1 MAMNNRVLSIE
12 IGNSFTKICEMDYK
26 VKKPKVYKVLTVETP
41 EGIVVDGMLQPTQ
54 EYADRMVNALGT
66 NGIRTKKVIFTISST
81 RVASREVQIPN
92 VKASKIEALVKTNAN
107 EYFPVDLTQYEIGH
121 YLAGGLTEN
130 GKLRVMALAVPKALL
145 DSYYQLAQMCSWEV
159 ECFDYSS
166 NSLYQILRDE
176 KSEKVTMV
184 IKIDENSTIVTVL
197 SAGKV
202 LLQRTVA
209 YGVQDAIDTMIA
221 SGAYAVND
229 PMSAVERFQKKTC
242 LNRVLHPG
250 DKVWEENAGRWE
262 DEDAGN
268 VEVTEAR
275 QKITASLEPLIVGVS
290 RVIDFYDSRNS
301 ENPIE
306 KSYVTGLGGSF
317 SGMSKLFTNCLER
330 KVHTLSEMDD
340 KIGMSKAIRSTR
352 PAAYISCLGAVLAP
366 VGLID
371 KSTQKSKGLTVVS
384 GTNYTFVSVAV
395 LVLGVI
401 LSIAM
406 AATSVTRYLGNVAQN
421 VYLQNRVQELQPAQ
435 AVYND
440 YLAAEAQY
448 DKYTYLYAYTQT
460 PNENLVE
467 FINELEQILPDSFYT
482 NSFSSDQTG
491 ISMSVTVEGKAAAA
505 RTILNIRNMQSIDDV
520 EISNITDSKDETG
533 TSIVTFSI
541 TGSYK
546 VLGVILSI
554 AMAATSVTRYL
565 GNVAQNVYLQNR
577 VQELQ
582 PAQAVYNDYLAAE
595 AQYDKYTYLYAY
607 TQTPNENL
615 VEFINELEQILPDS
629 FYTNSFS
636 SDQTGISMSVTVEG
650 KAAAART
657 ILNIRNMQSIDDVEI
672 SNITDS
678 KDETGTSIVTF
689 SITGSYKELTDETEE
704 SGEAQADTQTAQ

>member
-12 IGNSFTKICEMDYK
+12 ISNSFTKICEIDYK

-41 EGIVVDGMLQPTQ
+41 EGVVVDGMLQPTQ
-54 EYADRMVNALGT
+54 EYADHLVNALGT

-92 VKASKIEALVKTNAN
+92 VKANKIEALVKTNAN
-107 EYFPVDLTQYEIGH
+107 DYFPVDLTQYEIGH
-121 YLAGGLTEN
+121 YLAGGLTEE

-145 DSYYQLAQMCSWEV
+145 DSYYQLAQMCGWEV

-176 KSEKVTMV
+176 KSEKVTMM
-184 IKIDENSTIVTVL
+184 IKIDENNTIVTVL

-209 YGVQDAIDTMIA
+209 YGVQDAIETMIA

-242 LNRVLHPG
+242 LNRVLHQG
-250 DKVWEENAGRWE
+250 DKLWEENAGRWE

-268 VEVTEAR
+268 VEVTAAR
-275 QKITASLEPLIVGVS
+275 QKITATLEPLIVGVN
-290 RVIDFYDSRNS
+290 RVIDFYDSRNGDT
-301 ENPIE
+301 PIE
-306 KSYVTGLGGSF
+306 RTYVTGLGGSF

-330 KVHTLSEMDD
+330 KVHTLSDMED

-371 KSTQKSKGLTVVS
+371 KSQQKAKGMTVVS

-406 AATSVTRYLGNVAQN
+406 AVTSLTRYFGTVAENVA
-421 VYLQNRVQELQPAQ
+421 LQARVEELQPAQ

-440 YLAAEAQY
+440 YLATAAQY
-448 DKYTYLYAYTQT
+448 DKYQYLYEYTEN

-467 FINELEQILPDSFYT
+467 FINELEQILPSSFWT
-482 NSFSSDQTG
+482 NSFSSDMEG

-505 RTILNIRNMQSIDDV
+505 RTILNIRNMESIEDV
-520 EISNITDSKDETG
+520 QISNITDAQNELGESA
-533 TSIVTFSI
+533 VTFSI
-541 TGSYK
+541 TGTYADIHADSEEAENT
-546 VLGVILSI
+546 GD
-554 AMAATSVTRYL
+554 AA
-565 GNVAQNVYLQNR
+565 
-577 VQELQ
+577 
-582 PAQAVYNDYLAAE
+582 
-595 AQYDKYTYLYAY
+595 
-607 TQTPNENL
+607 
-615 VEFINELEQILPDS
+615 
-629 FYTNSFS
+629 
-636 SDQTGISMSVTVEG
+636 
-650 KAAAART
+650 
-657 ILNIRNMQSIDDVEI
+657 
-672 SNITDS
+672 
-678 KDETGTSIVTF
+678 GT
-689 SITGSYKELTDETEE
+689 
-704 SGEAQADTQTAQ
+704 TAQ

>member
-12 IGNSFTKICEMDYK
+12 IGNSFTKICEIDYK

-41 EGIVVDGMLQPTQ
+41 EGVVVDGMLQPTQ
-54 EYADRMVNALGT
+54 EYADHLVNALGT
-66 NGIRTKKVIFTISST
+66 NGIHTKRVIFTISST

-92 VKASKIEALVKTNAN
+92 VKANKIEALVKTNAN
-107 EYFPVDLTQYEIGH
+107 DYFPVDLTQYEIGH
-121 YLAGGLTEN
+121 YLAGGLTEE

-145 DSYYQLAQMCSWEV
+145 NSYYQLAQMCGWEV

-176 KSEKVTMV
+176 KTETVTMM

-209 YGVQDAIDTMIA
+209 YGVQDAIETMIA
-221 SGAYAVND
+221 SGVYAVND

-242 LNRVLHPG
+242 LNRVLHQG
-250 DKVWEENAGRWE
+250 DKLWEENAGRWE

-268 VEVTEAR
+268 VEVTAAR

-290 RVIDFYDSRNS
+290 RVIDFYDSRNGD
-301 ENPIE
+301 NPIQ
-306 KSYVTGLGGSF
+306 KTFVTGLGGSF

-330 KVHTLSEMDD
+330 KVHTLSDMED

-371 KSTQKSKGLTVVS
+371 KSQQKAKGMTVVS

-406 AATSVTRYLGNVAQN
+406 AVTSLTRYFGTVAENVA
-421 VYLQNRVQELQPAQ
+421 LQARVEELQPAQ

-440 YLAAEAQY
+440 YLATAAQY
-448 DKYTYLYAYTQT
+448 DKYQYLYEYTEN

-467 FINELEQILPDSFYT
+467 FINELEQILPSSFWT
-482 NSFSSDQTG
+482 NSFSSDMEG

-505 RTILNIRNMQSIDDV
+505 RTILNIRNMESIEDV
-520 EISNITDSKDETG
+520 QISNITDAQNELGESA
-533 TSIVTFSI
+533 VTFSI
-541 TGSYK
+541 TGTYADIHADSEEAENT
-546 VLGVILSI
+546 GD
-554 AMAATSVTRYL
+554 AA
-565 GNVAQNVYLQNR
+565 
-577 VQELQ
+577 
-582 PAQAVYNDYLAAE
+582 
-595 AQYDKYTYLYAY
+595 
-607 TQTPNENL
+607 
-615 VEFINELEQILPDS
+615 
-629 FYTNSFS
+629 
-636 SDQTGISMSVTVEG
+636 
-650 KAAAART
+650 
-657 ILNIRNMQSIDDVEI
+657 
-672 SNITDS
+672 
-678 KDETGTSIVTF
+678 GT
-689 SITGSYKELTDETEE
+689 
-704 SGEAQADTQTAQ
+704 TAQ

>member
-12 IGNSFTKICEMDYK
+12 IGNSFTKICEIDYK

-41 EGIVVDGMLQPTQ
+41 EGVVVDGMLQPTQ
-54 EYADRMVNALGT
+54 EYADHLMNALGT

-92 VKASKIEALVKTNAN
+92 VKANKIEALVKTNAN
-107 EYFPVDLTQYEIGH
+107 DYFPVDLTQYEIGH
-121 YLAGGLTEN
+121 YLAGGLTEE

-145 DSYYQLAQMCSWEV
+145 NSYYQLAQMCGWEV

-176 KSEKVTMV
+176 KSEKVTMM

-209 YGVQDAIDTMIA
+209 YGVQDAIETMIA

-242 LNRVLHPG
+242 LNRVLHQG
-250 DKVWEENAGRWE
+250 DKLWEENAGRWE

-268 VEVTEAR
+268 VEVTAAR

-290 RVIDFYDSRNS
+290 RVIDFYDSRNG
-301 ENPIE
+301 NTPIE
-306 KSYVTGLGGSF
+306 RTYVTGLGGSF

-371 KSTQKSKGLTVVS
+371 KSQQKAKGMTVVS

-406 AATSVTRYLGNVAQN
+406 AVTSLTRYFGTVAENVA
-421 VYLQNRVQELQPAQ
+421 LQARVEELQPAQ
-435 AVYND
+435 AVYNE
-440 YLAAEAQY
+440 YLSAAAQY
-448 DKYTYLYAYTQT
+448 DKYKYLYEYTEN

-482 NSFSSDQTG
+482 DSFSSDQTG
-491 ISMSVTVEGKAAAA
+491 ISMTVNVEGKAAAA
-505 RTILNIRNMQSIDDV
+505 RTILNIRNMESIEDV
-520 EISNITDSKDETG
+520 QISNITDNQDEMGGSWVMFSMTG
-533 TSIVTFSI
+533 T
-541 TGSYK
+541 YRE
-546 VLGVILSI
+546 LS
-554 AMAATSVTRYL
+554 
-565 GNVAQNVYLQNR
+565 
-577 VQELQ
+577 
-582 PAQAVYNDYLAAE
+582 
-595 AQYDKYTYLYAY
+595 
-607 TQTPNENL
+607 
-615 VEFINELEQILPDS
+615 
-629 FYTNSFS
+629 
-636 SDQTGISMSVTVEG
+636 
-650 KAAAART
+650 
-657 ILNIRNMQSIDDVEI
+657 
-672 SNITDS
+672 
-678 KDETGTSIVTF
+678 
-689 SITGSYKELTDETEE
+689 DETEE
-704 SGEAQADTQTAQ
+704 TGENVESTQSVQ

>member
-12 IGNSFTKICEMDYK
+12 ISNSFTKICEIDYK

-41 EGIVVDGMLQPTQ
+41 EGVVVDGMLQPTQ
-54 EYADRMVNALGT
+54 EYADHLVNALGT
-66 NGIRTKKVIFTISST
+66 NGIHTKRVIFTISST

-92 VKASKIEALVKTNAN
+92 VKANKIEALVKTNAN
-107 EYFPVDLTQYEIGH
+107 DYFPVDLTQYEIGH
-121 YLAGGLTEN
+121 YLAGGLTEE

-145 DSYYQLAQMCSWEV
+145 DSYYQLAQMCGWEV

-176 KSEKVTMV
+176 KTETVTMM

-209 YGVQDAIDTMIA
+209 YGVQDAIETMIA
-221 SGAYAVND
+221 SGVYAVND

-242 LNRVLHPG
+242 LNRVLHQG
-250 DKVWEENAGRWE
+250 DKLWEENAGRWE

-268 VEVTEAR
+268 VEVTAAR
-275 QKITASLEPLIVGVS
+275 QKITSSLEPLIVGVS

-301 ENPIE
+301 DTPIE
-306 KSYVTGLGGSF
+306 RTYVTGLGGSF

-330 KVHTLSEMDD
+330 KVHTLSDMED

-371 KSTQKSKGLTVVS
+371 KSQQKAKGMTVVS

-406 AATSVTRYLGNVAQN
+406 AVTSLTRYFGTVAENVA
-421 VYLQNRVQELQPAQ
+421 LQARVEELQPAQ
-435 AVYND
+435 TVYNE
-440 YLAAEAQY
+440 YLSTAAQY
-448 DKYTYLYAYTQT
+448 DKYKYLYEYTEN

-482 NSFSSDQTG
+482 DSFSSDQTG
-491 ISMSVTVEGKAAAA
+491 ISMTVNVEGKAAAA
-505 RTILNIRNMQSIDDV
+505 RTILNIRNMESIEDV
-520 EISNITDSKDETG
+520 QISNITDNQDEMGGSWVMFSMTG
-533 TSIVTFSI
+533 T
-541 TGSYK
+541 YRE
-546 VLGVILSI
+546 LS
-554 AMAATSVTRYL
+554 
-565 GNVAQNVYLQNR
+565 
-577 VQELQ
+577 
-582 PAQAVYNDYLAAE
+582 
-595 AQYDKYTYLYAY
+595 
-607 TQTPNENL
+607 
-615 VEFINELEQILPDS
+615 
-629 FYTNSFS
+629 
-636 SDQTGISMSVTVEG
+636 
-650 KAAAART
+650 
-657 ILNIRNMQSIDDVEI
+657 
-672 SNITDS
+672 
-678 KDETGTSIVTF
+678 
-689 SITGSYKELTDETEE
+689 DETEE
-704 SGEAQADTQTAQ
+704 TGETVESTQSVQ

>member
-1 MAMNNRVLSIE
+1 MNNRVLSIE
-12 IGNSFTKICEMDYK
+12 IGNSFTKICEIDYK

-41 EGIVVDGMLQPTQ
+41 EGVVVDGMLQPTQ
-54 EYADRMVNALGT
+54 EYADHLVNALGT

-92 VKASKIEALVKTNAN
+92 VKANKIEALVKTNAN
-107 EYFPVDLTQYEIGH
+107 DYFPVDLTQYEIGH
-121 YLAGGLTEN
+121 YLAGGLTEE

-145 DSYYQLAQMCSWEV
+145 DSYYQLAQMCGWEV

-176 KSEKVTMV
+176 KSEKVTMM

-209 YGVQDAIDTMIA
+209 YGVQDAIETMIA

-242 LNRVLHPG
+242 LNRVLHQG
-250 DKVWEENAGRWE
+250 DKLWEENAGRWE

-268 VEVTEAR
+268 VEVTAAR
-275 QKITASLEPLIVGVS
+275 QKITSSLEPLIVGVS

-301 ENPIE
+301 NTPIE
-306 KSYVTGLGGSF
+306 RTYVTGLGGSF

-330 KVHTLSEMDD
+330 KVHTLSDMDD

-371 KSTQKSKGLTVVS
+371 KSQQKAKGMTVVS

-406 AATSVTRYLGNVAQN
+406 AVTSMTRYFGTVAENVA
-421 VYLQNRVQELQPAQ
+421 LQARVEELQPAQ
-435 AVYND
+435 TVYNE
-440 YLAAEAQY
+440 YLSTAAQY
-448 DKYTYLYAYTQT
+448 DKYKYLYEYTEN

-467 FINELEQILPDSFYT
+467 FINELEQILPSSFWT
-482 NSFSSDQTG
+482 NSFSSDMEG

-505 RTILNIRNMQSIDDV
+505 RTILNIRNMESIEDV
-520 EISNITDSKDETG
+520 QISNITDTQNELGESA
-533 TSIVTFSI
+533 VTFSI
-541 TGSYK
+541 TG
-546 VLGVILSI
+546 
-554 AMAATSVTRYL
+554 
-565 GNVAQNVYLQNR
+565 
-577 VQELQ
+577 
-582 PAQAVYNDYLAAE
+582 
-595 AQYDKYTYLYAY
+595 TYADIHAD
-607 TQTPNENL
+607 TEETE
-615 VEFINELEQILPDS
+615 S
-629 FYTNSFS
+629 
-636 SDQTGISMSVTVEG
+636 TGDT
-650 KAAAART
+650 
-657 ILNIRNMQSIDDVEI
+657 
-672 SNITDS
+672 
-678 KDETGTSIVTF
+678 TGT
-689 SITGSYKELTDETEE
+689 
-704 SGEAQADTQTAQ
+704 TAQ

>member
-1 MAMNNRVLSIE
+1 MNNRVLSIE
-12 IGNSFTKICEMDYK
+12 IGNSFTKICEIDYK

-41 EGIVVDGMLQPTQ
+41 EGVVVDGMLQPTQ
-54 EYADRMVNALGT
+54 EYADHLVNALGT
-66 NGIRTKKVIFTISST
+66 NGIRTKRVIFTISST

-92 VKASKIEALVKTNAN
+92 VKANKIEALVKTNAN
-107 EYFPVDLTQYEIGH
+107 DYFPVDLTQYEIGH
-121 YLAGGLTEN
+121 YLAGGLTEE

-145 DSYYQLAQMCSWEV
+145 DSYYQLAQMCGWEV

-176 KSEKVTMV
+176 KSEKVTMM

-209 YGVQDAIDTMIA
+209 YGVQDAIETMIA

-242 LNRVLHPG
+242 LNRVLHQG
-250 DKVWEENAGRWE
+250 DKLWEENAGRWE

-268 VEVTEAR
+268 VEVTAAR
-275 QKITASLEPLIVGVS
+275 QKITSSLEPLIVGVS

-301 ENPIE
+301 DTPIE
-306 KSYVTGLGGSF
+306 RTYVTGLGGSF

-330 KVHTLSEMDD
+330 KVHTLSDMDD

-371 KSTQKSKGLTVVS
+371 KSTQKAKGLTVVS

-406 AATSVTRYLGNVAQN
+406 AVTSLTRYFGTVAENVA
-421 VYLQNRVQELQPAQ
+421 LQARVEELQPAQ
-435 AVYND
+435 TVYNE
-440 YLAAEAQY
+440 YLSTAAQY
-448 DKYTYLYAYTQT
+448 DKYKYLYEYTEN

-467 FINELEQILPDSFYT
+467 FINELEQILPSSFWT
-482 NSFSSDQTG
+482 NSFSSDMEG

-505 RTILNIRNMQSIDDV
+505 RTILNIRNMESIEDV
-520 EISNITDSKDETG
+520 QISNITDTQNELGESA
-533 TSIVTFSI
+533 VTFSI
-541 TGSYK
+541 TG
-546 VLGVILSI
+546 
-554 AMAATSVTRYL
+554 
-565 GNVAQNVYLQNR
+565 
-577 VQELQ
+577 
-582 PAQAVYNDYLAAE
+582 
-595 AQYDKYTYLYAY
+595 TYADIHAD
-607 TQTPNENL
+607 TEETE
-615 VEFINELEQILPDS
+615 S
-629 FYTNSFS
+629 
-636 SDQTGISMSVTVEG
+636 TGDT
-650 KAAAART
+650 
-657 ILNIRNMQSIDDVEI
+657 
-672 SNITDS
+672 
-678 KDETGTSIVTF
+678 TGT
-689 SITGSYKELTDETEE
+689 
-704 SGEAQADTQTAQ
+704 TAQ

>member
-1 MAMNNRVLSIE
+1 MNNRVLSIE
-12 IGNSFTKICEMDYK
+12 IGNSFTKICEIDYK

-41 EGIVVDGMLQPTQ
+41 EDVVVDGMLQPTQ
-54 EYADRMVNALGT
+54 EYADHLVSALGT
-66 NGIRTKKVIFTISST
+66 NGIRTKRVIFTISST

-92 VKASKIEALVKTNAN
+92 VKANKIEALVKTNAN
-107 EYFPVDLTQYEIGH
+107 DYFPVDLTQYEIGH
-121 YLAGGLTEN
+121 YLAGGLTEE

-145 DSYYQLAQMCSWEV
+145 NSYYQLAQMCGWEV

-176 KSEKVTMV
+176 KSEKVTMM

-209 YGVQDAIDTMIA
+209 YGVQDAIETMIA

-242 LNRVLHPG
+242 LNRVLHQG
-250 DKVWEENAGRWE
+250 DKLWEENAGRWE

-268 VEVTEAR
+268 VEVTAAR
-275 QKITASLEPLIVGVS
+275 QKITSSLEPLIVGVS

-301 ENPIE
+301 DTPIE
-306 KSYVTGLGGSF
+306 RTYVTGLGGSF

-330 KVHTLSEMDD
+330 KVHTLSDMED

-371 KSTQKSKGLTVVS
+371 KSQQKAKGMTVVS

-406 AATSVTRYLGNVAQN
+406 AVTSLTRYFGTVAENVA
-421 VYLQNRVQELQPAQ
+421 LQARVEELQPAQ
-435 AVYND
+435 TVYNE
-440 YLAAEAQY
+440 YLSAAAQY
-448 DKYTYLYAYTQT
+448 DKYKYLYEYTEN

-482 NSFSSDQTG
+482 DSFSSDQTG
-491 ISMSVTVEGKAAAA
+491 ISMTVNVEGKAAAA
-505 RTILNIRNMQSIDDV
+505 RTILNVRNMESIEDV
-520 EISNITDSKDETG
+520 QISNITDNQDEMGGSWVMFSMTG
-533 TSIVTFSI
+533 T
-541 TGSYK
+541 YRE
-546 VLGVILSI
+546 LS
-554 AMAATSVTRYL
+554 
-565 GNVAQNVYLQNR
+565 
-577 VQELQ
+577 
-582 PAQAVYNDYLAAE
+582 
-595 AQYDKYTYLYAY
+595 
-607 TQTPNENL
+607 
-615 VEFINELEQILPDS
+615 
-629 FYTNSFS
+629 
-636 SDQTGISMSVTVEG
+636 
-650 KAAAART
+650 
-657 ILNIRNMQSIDDVEI
+657 
-672 SNITDS
+672 
-678 KDETGTSIVTF
+678 
-689 SITGSYKELTDETEE
+689 DETEE
-704 SGEAQADTQTAQ
+704 TGETVESTQSVQ

>member
-1 MAMNNRVLSIE
+1 MNNRVLSIE
-12 IGNSFTKICEMDYK
+12 IGNSFTKICEIDYK

-41 EGIVVDGMLQPTQ
+41 EGVVVDGMLQPTQ
-54 EYADRMVNALGT
+54 EYADHLVNALGT
-66 NGIRTKKVIFTISST
+66 NGIHTRRVIFTISST

-92 VKASKIEALVKTNAN
+92 VKANKIEALVKTNAN
-107 EYFPVDLTQYEIGH
+107 DYFPVDLTQYEIGH
-121 YLAGGLTEN
+121 YLAGGLTEE

-145 DSYYQLAQMCSWEV
+145 DSYYQLAQMCGWEV

-176 KSEKVTMV
+176 KSEKVTMM

-209 YGVQDAIDTMIA
+209 YGVQDAIETMIA

-242 LNRVLHPG
+242 LNRVLHQG
-250 DKVWEENAGRWE
+250 DKLWEENAGRWE

-268 VEVTEAR
+268 VEVTAAR
-275 QKITASLEPLIVGVS
+275 QKITSSLEPLIVGVS

-301 ENPIE
+301 NTPIE
-306 KSYVTGLGGSF
+306 RTYVTGLGGSF

-330 KVHTLSEMDD
+330 KVHTLSDMDD

-371 KSTQKSKGLTVVS
+371 KSQQKGKGMTVVS

-406 AATSVTRYLGNVAQN
+406 AVTSLTRYFGTVAENVA
-421 VYLQNRVQELQPAQ
+421 LQARVEELQPAQ
-435 AVYND
+435 TVYNE
-440 YLAAEAQY
+440 YLSAAAQY
-448 DKYTYLYAYTQT
+448 DKYKYLYEYTEN

-467 FINELEQILPDSFYT
+467 FINELEQILPSSFWT
-482 NSFSSDQTG
+482 NSFSSDLEG

-505 RTILNIRNMQSIDDV
+505 RTILNIRNMESIEDV
-520 EISNITDSKDETG
+520 QISNITDTQNELGESA
-533 TSIVTFSI
+533 VTFSI
-541 TGSYK
+541 TG
-546 VLGVILSI
+546 
-554 AMAATSVTRYL
+554 
-565 GNVAQNVYLQNR
+565 
-577 VQELQ
+577 
-582 PAQAVYNDYLAAE
+582 
-595 AQYDKYTYLYAY
+595 TYADIHAD
-607 TQTPNENL
+607 TEETE
-615 VEFINELEQILPDS
+615 S
-629 FYTNSFS
+629 
-636 SDQTGISMSVTVEG
+636 TGDT
-650 KAAAART
+650 
-657 ILNIRNMQSIDDVEI
+657 
-672 SNITDS
+672 
-678 KDETGTSIVTF
+678 TGT
-689 SITGSYKELTDETEE
+689 
-704 SGEAQADTQTAQ
+704 TAQ

>member
-12 IGNSFTKICEMDYK
+12 IGNSFTKICEIDYK

-41 EGIVVDGMLQPTQ
+41 EGVVVDGMLQPTQ
-54 EYADRMVNALGT
+54 EYADHLVNALGT
-66 NGIRTKKVIFTISST
+66 NGIRTKRVIFTISST

-92 VKASKIEALVKTNAN
+92 VKANKIEALVKTNAN
-107 EYFPVDLTQYEIGH
+107 DYFPVDLTQYEIGH
-121 YLAGGLTEN
+121 YLAGGLTEE

-145 DSYYQLAQMCSWEV
+145 NSYYQLAQMCGWEV

-176 KSEKVTMV
+176 KSEKVTMM
-184 IKIDENSTIVTVL
+184 IKIDENNTIVTVL

-209 YGVQDAIDTMIA
+209 YGVQDAIETMIA
-221 SGAYAVND
+221 SGVYAVND

-242 LNRVLHPG
+242 LNRVLHQG
-250 DKVWEENAGRWE
+250 DKLWEENAGRWE

-268 VEVTEAR
+268 VEVTAAR

-301 ENPIE
+301 DTPIE
-306 KSYVTGLGGSF
+306 RTYVTGLGGSF

-371 KSTQKSKGLTVVS
+371 KSTQKAKGLTVVS
-384 GTNYTFVSVAV
+384 GTNYTFVSVAI

-406 AATSVTRYLGNVAQN
+406 AVTSLTRYFGTVAENVA
-421 VYLQNRVQELQPAQ
+421 LQARVEELQPAQ
-435 AVYND
+435 TVYNE
-440 YLAAEAQY
+440 YLSAAAQY
-448 DKYTYLYAYTQT
+448 DKYKYLYEYTEN

-482 NSFSSDQTG
+482 DSFSSDQTG
-491 ISMSVTVEGKAAAA
+491 ISMTVNVEGKAAAA
-505 RTILNIRNMQSIDDV
+505 RTILNIRNMESIEDV
-520 EISNITDSKDETG
+520 QISNITDNQDEMGGSWVMFSMTG
-533 TSIVTFSI
+533 T
-541 TGSYK
+541 YRE
-546 VLGVILSI
+546 LS
-554 AMAATSVTRYL
+554 
-565 GNVAQNVYLQNR
+565 
-577 VQELQ
+577 
-582 PAQAVYNDYLAAE
+582 
-595 AQYDKYTYLYAY
+595 
-607 TQTPNENL
+607 
-615 VEFINELEQILPDS
+615 
-629 FYTNSFS
+629 
-636 SDQTGISMSVTVEG
+636 
-650 KAAAART
+650 
-657 ILNIRNMQSIDDVEI
+657 
-672 SNITDS
+672 
-678 KDETGTSIVTF
+678 
-689 SITGSYKELTDETEE
+689 DETEE
-704 SGEAQADTQTAQ
+704 TGETVESTQSVQ

>member
-12 IGNSFTKICEMDYK
+12 IGNSFTKICEIDYK

-41 EGIVVDGMLQPTQ
+41 EGVVVDGMLQPTQ
-54 EYADRMVNALGT
+54 EYADHLVNALGT
-66 NGIRTKKVIFTISST
+66 NGIRTKRVIFTISST

-92 VKASKIEALVKTNAN
+92 VKANKIEALVKTNAN
-107 EYFPVDLTQYEIGH
+107 DYFPVDLTQYEIGH
-121 YLAGGLTEN
+121 YLAGGLTEE

-145 DSYYQLAQMCSWEV
+145 NSYYQLAQMCGWEV

-176 KSEKVTMV
+176 KSEKVTMM

-209 YGVQDAIDTMIA
+209 YGVQDAIETMIA

-242 LNRVLHPG
+242 LNRVLHQG
-250 DKVWEENAGRWE
+250 DKLWEENAGRWE

-268 VEVTEAR
+268 VEVTAAR

-290 RVIDFYDSRNS
+290 RVIDFYDSRNGDT
-301 ENPIE
+301 PIE
-306 KSYVTGLGGSF
+306 RTYVTGLGGSF

-330 KVHTLSEMDD
+330 KVHTLSDMED

-371 KSTQKSKGLTVVS
+371 KSQQKTKGMTVVS

-406 AATSVTRYLGNVAQN
+406 AVTSLTRYFGTVAENVA
-421 VYLQNRVQELQPAQ
+421 LQARVEELQPAQ
-435 AVYND
+435 TVYNE
-440 YLAAEAQY
+440 YLSTAAQY
-448 DKYTYLYAYTQT
+448 DKYKYLYEYTEN

-467 FINELEQILPDSFYT
+467 FINELEQILPSSFWT
-482 NSFSSDQTG
+482 NSFSSDLEG
-491 ISMSVTVEGKAAAA
+491 ISMSVSVVGKEAAA
-505 RTILNIRNMQSIDDV
+505 RTILNIRNMESIEDV
-520 EISNITDSKDETG
+520 QISNITDTQNELGESA
-533 TSIVTFSI
+533 VTFSI
-541 TGSYK
+541 TG
-546 VLGVILSI
+546 
-554 AMAATSVTRYL
+554 
-565 GNVAQNVYLQNR
+565 
-577 VQELQ
+577 
-582 PAQAVYNDYLAAE
+582 
-595 AQYDKYTYLYAY
+595 TYADIHAD
-607 TQTPNENL
+607 TEETE
-615 VEFINELEQILPDS
+615 S
-629 FYTNSFS
+629 
-636 SDQTGISMSVTVEG
+636 TGDT
-650 KAAAART
+650 
-657 ILNIRNMQSIDDVEI
+657 
-672 SNITDS
+672 
-678 KDETGTSIVTF
+678 TGT
-689 SITGSYKELTDETEE
+689 
-704 SGEAQADTQTAQ
+704 TAQ

>member
-12 IGNSFTKICEMDYK
+12 IGNSFTKICEIDYK

-41 EGIVVDGMLQPTQ
+41 EGVVVDGMLQPTQ
-54 EYADRMVNALGT
+54 EYADHLVNALGT

-92 VKASKIEALVKTNAN
+92 VKANKIEALVKTNAN
-107 EYFPVDLTQYEIGH
+107 DYFPVDLTQYEIGH
-121 YLAGGLTEN
+121 YLAGGLTEE

-145 DSYYQLAQMCSWEV
+145 NSYYQLAQMCGWEV

-176 KSEKVTMV
+176 KSETVTMM

-209 YGVQDAIDTMIA
+209 YGVQDAIETMIA

-242 LNRVLHPG
+242 LNRVLHQG
-250 DKVWEENAGRWE
+250 DKLWEENAGRWE

-275 QKITASLEPLIVGVS
+275 QKITSTLEPLIVGVN
-290 RVIDFYDSRNS
+290 RVIDFYDSRNGDT
-301 ENPIE
+301 PIE
-306 KSYVTGLGGSF
+306 RTYVTGLGGSF

-330 KVHTLSEMDD
+330 KVHTLSDMED

-371 KSTQKSKGLTVVS
+371 KSQQKGKGMTVVS

-406 AATSVTRYLGNVAQN
+406 AVTSLTRYFGTVAENVA
-421 VYLQNRVQELQPAQ
+421 LQARVEELQPAQ
-435 AVYND
+435 TVYNE
-440 YLAAEAQY
+440 YLSAAAQY
-448 DKYTYLYAYTQT
+448 DKYKYLYEYTEN

-467 FINELEQILPDSFYT
+467 FINELEQILPSSFWT
-482 NSFSSDQTG
+482 NSFSSDLEG

-505 RTILNIRNMQSIDDV
+505 RTILNIRNMQSIEDV
-520 EISNITDSKDETG
+520 QISGITDTKDEAGNST
-533 TSIVTFSI
+533 VTFSI
-541 TGSYK
+541 TGTYK
-546 VLGVILSI
+546 
-554 AMAATSVTRYL
+554 A
-565 GNVAQNVYLQNR
+565 
-577 VQELQ
+577 
-582 PAQAVYNDYLAAE
+582 
-595 AQYDKYTYLYAY
+595 
-607 TQTPNENL
+607 
-615 VEFINELEQILPDS
+615 
-629 FYTNSFS
+629 
-636 SDQTGISMSVTVEG
+636 
-650 KAAAART
+650 
-657 ILNIRNMQSIDDVEI
+657 
-672 SNITDS
+672 
-678 KDETGTSIVTF
+678 
-689 SITGSYKELTDETEE
+689 LTDESAEQT
-704 SGEAQADTQTAQ
+704 DTLTVQ

>member
-12 IGNSFTKICEMDYK
+12 ISNSFTKICEIDYK

-41 EGIVVDGMLQPTQ
+41 EGVVVDGMLQPTQ
-54 EYADRMVNALGT
+54 EYADHLVNALGT
-66 NGIRTKKVIFTISST
+66 NGIHTKRVIFTISST

-92 VKASKIEALVKTNAN
+92 VKANKIEALVKTNAN
-107 EYFPVDLTQYEIGH
+107 DYFPVDLTQYEIGH
-121 YLAGGLTEN
+121 YLAGGLTEE

-145 DSYYQLAQMCSWEV
+145 NSYYQLAQMCGWEV

-176 KSEKVTMV
+176 KSEKVTMM

-209 YGVQDAIDTMIA
+209 YGVQDAIETMIA
-221 SGAYAVND
+221 SGVYAVND

-242 LNRVLHPG
+242 LNRVLHQG
-250 DKVWEENAGRWE
+250 DKLWEENAGRWE

-268 VEVTEAR
+268 VEVTAAR
-275 QKITASLEPLIVGVS
+275 QKITSTLEPLIVGVN

-301 ENPIE
+301 DTPIE
-306 KSYVTGLGGSF
+306 RTYVTGLGGSF

-330 KVHTLSEMDD
+330 KVHTLSDMED

-371 KSTQKSKGLTVVS
+371 KSQQKTKGMTVVS

-406 AATSVTRYLGNVAQN
+406 AVTSLTRYFGTVAENVA
-421 VYLQNRVQELQPAQ
+421 LQARVEELQPAQ
-435 AVYND
+435 TVYNE
-440 YLAAEAQY
+440 YLSAAAQY
-448 DKYTYLYAYTQT
+448 DKYKYLYEYTEN

-467 FINELEQILPDSFYT
+467 FINELEQILPSSFWT
-482 NSFSSDQTG
+482 NSFSSDMEG

-505 RTILNIRNMQSIDDV
+505 RTILNIRNMESIEDV
-520 EISNITDSKDETG
+520 QISNITDTQNELGESA
-533 TSIVTFSI
+533 VTFSI
-541 TGSYK
+541 TG
-546 VLGVILSI
+546 
-554 AMAATSVTRYL
+554 
-565 GNVAQNVYLQNR
+565 
-577 VQELQ
+577 
-582 PAQAVYNDYLAAE
+582 
-595 AQYDKYTYLYAY
+595 TYADIHAD
-607 TQTPNENL
+607 TEETE
-615 VEFINELEQILPDS
+615 S
-629 FYTNSFS
+629 
-636 SDQTGISMSVTVEG
+636 TGDT
-650 KAAAART
+650 
-657 ILNIRNMQSIDDVEI
+657 
-672 SNITDS
+672 
-678 KDETGTSIVTF
+678 TGT
-689 SITGSYKELTDETEE
+689 
-704 SGEAQADTQTAQ
+704 TAQ

>member
-12 IGNSFTKICEMDYK
+12 IGNSFTKICEIDYK

-41 EGIVVDGMLQPTQ
+41 EGVVVDGMLQPTQ
-54 EYADRMVNALGT
+54 EYADHLVNALGT
-66 NGIRTKKVIFTISST
+66 NGIRTKRVLFTISST

-92 VKASKIEALVKTNAN
+92 VKANKIEALVKTNAN
-107 EYFPVDLTQYEIGH
+107 DYFPVDLTQYEIGH
-121 YLAGGLTEN
+121 YLAGGLTEE

-145 DSYYQLAQMCSWEV
+145 NSYYQLAQMCGWEV

-176 KSEKVTMV
+176 KSEKVTMM

-209 YGVQDAIDTMIA
+209 YGVQDAIETMIA
-221 SGAYAVND
+221 SGAYAVSD

-242 LNRVLHPG
+242 LNRVLHQG
-250 DKVWEENAGRWE
+250 DKLWEENAGRWE

-268 VEVTEAR
+268 VEVTAAR

-301 ENPIE
+301 DTPIE
-306 KSYVTGLGGSF
+306 RTYVTGLGGSF

-371 KSTQKSKGLTVVS
+371 KSTQKAKGLTVVS
-384 GTNYTFVSVAV
+384 GTNYTFVSVAI

-406 AATSVTRYLGNVAQN
+406 AVTSLTRYFGTVAENVA
-421 VYLQNRVQELQPAQ
+421 LQARVEELQPAQ
-435 AVYND
+435 TVYNE
-440 YLAAEAQY
+440 YLSTAAQY
-448 DKYTYLYAYTQT
+448 DKYKYLYEYTEN

-467 FINELEQILPDSFYT
+467 FINELEQILPSSFWT
-482 NSFSSDQTG
+482 NSFSSDMEG

-505 RTILNIRNMQSIDDV
+505 RTILNIRNMESIEDV
-520 EISNITDSKDETG
+520 QISNITDTQNELGESA
-533 TSIVTFSI
+533 VTFSI
-541 TGSYK
+541 TG
-546 VLGVILSI
+546 
-554 AMAATSVTRYL
+554 
-565 GNVAQNVYLQNR
+565 
-577 VQELQ
+577 
-582 PAQAVYNDYLAAE
+582 
-595 AQYDKYTYLYAY
+595 TYADIHAD
-607 TQTPNENL
+607 TEETE
-615 VEFINELEQILPDS
+615 S
-629 FYTNSFS
+629 
-636 SDQTGISMSVTVEG
+636 TGDT
-650 KAAAART
+650 
-657 ILNIRNMQSIDDVEI
+657 
-672 SNITDS
+672 
-678 KDETGTSIVTF
+678 TGT
-689 SITGSYKELTDETEE
+689 
-704 SGEAQADTQTAQ
+704 TAQ

>member
-12 IGNSFTKICEMDYK
+12 IGNSFTKICEIDYK

-41 EGIVVDGMLQPTQ
+41 EGVVVDGMLQPTQ
-54 EYADRMVNALGT
+54 EYADHLVNALGT
-66 NGIRTKKVIFTISST
+66 NGIRTRKVIFTISST

-92 VKASKIEALVKTNAN
+92 VKANKIEALVKTNAN
-107 EYFPVDLTQYEIGH
+107 DYFPVDLTQYEIGH
-121 YLAGGLTEN
+121 YLAGGLTEE

-145 DSYYQLAQMCSWEV
+145 DSYYQLAQMCGWEV

-176 KSEKVTMV
+176 KSEKVTMM

-209 YGVQDAIDTMIA
+209 YGVQDAIETMIA

-242 LNRVLHPG
+242 LNRVLHQG
-250 DKVWEENAGRWE
+250 DKLWEENAGRWE

-268 VEVTEAR
+268 VEVTAAR

-301 ENPIE
+301 DTPIE
-306 KSYVTGLGGSF
+306 RTYVTGLGGSF

-371 KSTQKSKGLTVVS
+371 KSTQKAKGLTVVS
-384 GTNYTFVSVAV
+384 GTNYTFVSVAI

-406 AATSVTRYLGNVAQN
+406 AVTSLTRYFGTVAENVA
-421 VYLQNRVQELQPAQ
+421 LQARVEELQPAQ
-435 AVYND
+435 TVYNE
-440 YLAAEAQY
+440 YLSTAAQY
-448 DKYTYLYAYTQT
+448 DKYKYLYEYTEN

-467 FINELEQILPDSFYT
+467 FINELEQILPSSFWT
-482 NSFSSDQTG
+482 NSFSSDMEG

-505 RTILNIRNMQSIDDV
+505 RTILNIRNMESIEDV
-520 EISNITDSKDETG
+520 QISNITDTQNELGESA
-533 TSIVTFSI
+533 VTFSI
-541 TGSYK
+541 TG
-546 VLGVILSI
+546 
-554 AMAATSVTRYL
+554 
-565 GNVAQNVYLQNR
+565 
-577 VQELQ
+577 
-582 PAQAVYNDYLAAE
+582 
-595 AQYDKYTYLYAY
+595 TYADIHAD
-607 TQTPNENL
+607 TEETE
-615 VEFINELEQILPDS
+615 S
-629 FYTNSFS
+629 
-636 SDQTGISMSVTVEG
+636 TGDT
-650 KAAAART
+650 
-657 ILNIRNMQSIDDVEI
+657 
-672 SNITDS
+672 
-678 KDETGTSIVTF
+678 TGT
-689 SITGSYKELTDETEE
+689 
-704 SGEAQADTQTAQ
+704 TAQ

>member
-1 MAMNNRVLSIE
+1 MNNRVLSIE

-54 EYADRMVNALGT
+54 EYADHLVNALGT
-66 NGIRTKKVIFTISST
+66 NGIRTKKVLFTISST

-92 VKASKIEALVKTNAN
+92 VKANKIEALVKTNASD
-107 EYFPVDLTQYEIGH
+107 YFPVDLTQYEIGH
-121 YLAGGLTEN
+121 YLAGGLAEN

-145 DSYYQLAQMCSWEV
+145 NSYYQLAQMCGWEV

-221 SGAYAVND
+221 SGAYAVNN

-268 VEVTEAR
+268 VEVTAAR

-421 VYLQNRVQELQPAQ
+421 AVLQARVEELQPAR
-435 AVYND
+435 AVYNE
-440 YLAAEAQY
+440 YLTAAAQY
-448 DKYTYLYAYTQT
+448 DKYKYLYEYTEN
-460 PNENLVE
+460 PNENLVD
-467 FINELEQILPDSFYT
+467 FINELEQILPSSFYT
-482 NSFSSDQTG
+482 NSFSSDLDG
-491 ISMSVTVEGKAAAA
+491 ISMSVTVEGKEAAA
-505 RTILNIRNMQSIDDV
+505 RTILNIRNMKSISDV
-520 EISNITDSKDETG
+520 QISNITDSKNELG
-533 TSIVTFSI
+533 ESAVTFSI
-541 TGSYK
+541 TG
-546 VLGVILSI
+546 
-554 AMAATSVTRYL
+554 
-565 GNVAQNVYLQNR
+565 
-577 VQELQ
+577 
-582 PAQAVYNDYLAAE
+582 
-595 AQYDKYTYLYAY
+595 TYAD
-607 TQTPNENL
+607 
-615 VEFINELEQILPDS
+615 IH
-629 FYTNSFS
+629 
-636 SDQTGISMSVTVEG
+636 
-650 KAAAART
+650 A
-657 ILNIRNMQSIDDVEI
+657 
-672 SNITDS
+672 
-678 KDETGTSIVTF
+678 
-689 SITGSYKELTDETEE
+689 ETEE
-704 SGEAQADTQTAQ
+704 TEAAGDTAGTTAQ

>member
-12 IGNSFTKICEMDYK
+12 IGNSFTKICEIDYK

-41 EGIVVDGMLQPTQ
+41 EGVVVDGMLQPTQ
-54 EYADRMVNALGT
+54 EYADHLVNALGT

-92 VKASKIEALVKTNAN
+92 VKANKIEALVKTNAN
-107 EYFPVDLTQYEIGH
+107 DYFPVDLTQYEIGH
-121 YLAGGLTEN
+121 YLAGGLTED

-145 DSYYQLAQMCSWEV
+145 NSYYQLAQMCGWEV

-176 KSEKVTMV
+176 KSEKVTMM

-209 YGVQDAIDTMIA
+209 YGVQDAIETMIA

-242 LNRVLHPG
+242 LNRVLHQG
-250 DKVWEENAGRWE
+250 DKLWEENAGRWE

-268 VEVTEAR
+268 VEVTAAR
-275 QKITASLEPLIVGVS
+275 QKITSSLEPLIVGVS
-290 RVIDFYDSRNS
+290 RVIDFYDSRNGDT
-301 ENPIE
+301 PIE
-306 KSYVTGLGGSF
+306 RTYVTGLGGSF

-330 KVHTLSEMDD
+330 KVHTLSDMDD

-371 KSTQKSKGLTVVS
+371 KSQQKAKGMTVVS

-406 AATSVTRYLGNVAQN
+406 AVTSLTRYFGTVAENVA
-421 VYLQNRVQELQPAQ
+421 LQARVEELQPAQ
-435 AVYND
+435 AVYNE
-440 YLAAEAQY
+440 YLSAAAQY
-448 DKYTYLYAYTQT
+448 DKYKYLYEYTEN

-482 NSFSSDQTG
+482 DSFSSDQTG
-491 ISMSVTVEGKAAAA
+491 ISMTVNVEGKAAAA
-505 RTILNIRNMQSIDDV
+505 RTILNVRNMESIEDV
-520 EISNITDSKDETG
+520 QISNITDNQDEMGGSWVMFSMTG
-533 TSIVTFSI
+533 T
-541 TGSYK
+541 YRE
-546 VLGVILSI
+546 LS
-554 AMAATSVTRYL
+554 
-565 GNVAQNVYLQNR
+565 
-577 VQELQ
+577 
-582 PAQAVYNDYLAAE
+582 
-595 AQYDKYTYLYAY
+595 
-607 TQTPNENL
+607 
-615 VEFINELEQILPDS
+615 
-629 FYTNSFS
+629 
-636 SDQTGISMSVTVEG
+636 
-650 KAAAART
+650 
-657 ILNIRNMQSIDDVEI
+657 
-672 SNITDS
+672 
-678 KDETGTSIVTF
+678 
-689 SITGSYKELTDETEE
+689 DETEE
-704 SGEAQADTQTAQ
+704 TGETVESTQSVQ

>member
-1 MAMNNRVLSIE
+1 MAMNNRALSIE

-54 EYADRMVNALGT
+54 EYADHLVNALGT
-66 NGIRTKKVIFTISST
+66 NGIRTKKVLFTISST

-92 VKASKIEALVKTNAN
+92 VKASKIEALVKTNASD
-107 EYFPVDLTQYEIGH
+107 YFPVDLTQYEIGH
-121 YLAGGLTEN
+121 YLAGGLAEN

-145 DSYYQLAQMCSWEV
+145 DSYYQLAQMCGWEV

-209 YGVQDAIDTMIA
+209 YGVQDAIETMIA

-268 VEVTEAR
+268 VEVTAAR

-435 AVYND
+435 AVYNE
-440 YLAAEAQY
+440 YLTAAAQY
-448 DKYTYLYAYTQT
+448 DKYKYLYEYTEN
-460 PNENLVE
+460 PNENLVD
-467 FINELEQILPDSFYT
+467 FINELEQILPSSFYT
-482 NSFSSDQTG
+482 NSFSSDLDG
-491 ISMSVTVEGKAAAA
+491 ISMSVTVEGKEAAA
-505 RTILNIRNMQSIDDV
+505 RTILNIRNMKSISDV
-520 EISNITDSKDETG
+520 QISNITDSKNELG
-533 TSIVTFSI
+533 ESAVTFSI
-541 TGSYK
+541 TG
-546 VLGVILSI
+546 
-554 AMAATSVTRYL
+554 
-565 GNVAQNVYLQNR
+565 
-577 VQELQ
+577 
-582 PAQAVYNDYLAAE
+582 
-595 AQYDKYTYLYAY
+595 TYAD
-607 TQTPNENL
+607 
-615 VEFINELEQILPDS
+615 IH
-629 FYTNSFS
+629 
-636 SDQTGISMSVTVEG
+636 
-650 KAAAART
+650 A
-657 ILNIRNMQSIDDVEI
+657 
-672 SNITDS
+672 
-678 KDETGTSIVTF
+678 
-689 SITGSYKELTDETEE
+689 ETEE
-704 SGEAQADTQTAQ
+704 TEAAGDTAGTTAQ

>member
-1 MAMNNRVLSIE
+1 MNNRVLSIE
-12 IGNSFTKICEMDYK
+12 IGNSFTKICEIDYK

-41 EGIVVDGMLQPTQ
+41 EGVVVDGMLQPTQ
-54 EYADRMVNALGT
+54 EYADHLVNALGT
-66 NGIRTKKVIFTISST
+66 NSIRTKKVIFTISST

-107 EYFPVDLTQYEIGH
+107 DYFPVDLTQYEIGH
-121 YLAGGLTEN
+121 YLAGGLTED

-145 DSYYQLAQMCSWEV
+145 NSYYQLAQMCGWEV

-176 KSEKVTMV
+176 KSEKVTMM

-209 YGVQDAIDTMIA
+209 YGVQDAIETMIA

-242 LNRVLHPG
+242 LNRVLHKG
-250 DKVWEENAGRWE
+250 DKLWEENAGRWE

-275 QKITASLEPLIVGVS
+275 QKITSSLEPLIVGVS
-290 RVIDFYDSRNS
+290 RVIDFYDSRNGDT
-301 ENPIE
+301 PIE
-306 KSYVTGLGGSF
+306 RTYVTGLGGSF

-371 KSTQKSKGLTVVS
+371 KSQQKAKGMTVVS

-406 AATSVTRYLGNVAQN
+406 AVTSLTRYFGTVAENVA
-421 VYLQNRVQELQPAQ
+421 LQARVEELQPAQ
-435 AVYND
+435 AVYNE
-440 YLAAEAQY
+440 YLSTAAQY
-448 DKYTYLYAYTQT
+448 DKYKYLYEYTEN

-467 FINELEQILPDSFYT
+467 FINELEQILPSSFWT
-482 NSFSSDQTG
+482 NSFSSDLEG
-491 ISMSVTVEGKAAAA
+491 ISMSVSVVGKEAAA
-505 RTILNIRNMQSIDDV
+505 RTILNIRNMKSISDV
-520 EISNITDSKDETG
+520 QISNITDTQNELGESA
-533 TSIVTFSI
+533 VTFSI
-541 TGSYK
+541 TG
-546 VLGVILSI
+546 
-554 AMAATSVTRYL
+554 
-565 GNVAQNVYLQNR
+565 
-577 VQELQ
+577 
-582 PAQAVYNDYLAAE
+582 
-595 AQYDKYTYLYAY
+595 TYADL
-607 TQTPNENL
+607 NE
-615 VEFINELEQILPDS
+615 
-629 FYTNSFS
+629 
-636 SDQTGISMSVTVEG
+636 
-650 KAAAART
+650 
-657 ILNIRNMQSIDDVEI
+657 
-672 SNITDS
+672 
-678 KDETGTSIVTF
+678 
-689 SITGSYKELTDETEE
+689 ETEE
-704 SGEAQADTQTAQ
+704 TEETGEISGTTAQ

>member
-1 MAMNNRVLSIE
+1 MNNRVLSIE

-54 EYADRMVNALGT
+54 DYADHLANALGT

-92 VKASKIEALVKTNAN
+92 VKASKIEALVKTNASD
-107 EYFPVDLTQYEIGH
+107 YFPVDLTQYEIGH
-121 YLAGGLTEN
+121 YLAGGLAEN

-145 DSYYQLAQMCSWEV
+145 NSYYQLAQMCGWEV

-268 VEVTEAR
+268 VEVTAAR

-421 VYLQNRVQELQPAQ
+421 AVLQARVEELQPAR
-435 AVYND
+435 AVYNE
-440 YLAAEAQY
+440 YLTAAAQY
-448 DKYTYLYAYTQT
+448 DKYKYLYEYTEN
-460 PNENLVE
+460 PNENLVD
-467 FINELEQILPDSFYT
+467 FINELEQILPSSFYT
-482 NSFSSDQTG
+482 NSFSSDLDG
-491 ISMSVTVEGKAAAA
+491 ISMSVTVEGKEAAA
-505 RTILNIRNMQSIDDV
+505 RTILNIRNMKSISDV
-520 EISNITDSKDETG
+520 QISNITDSKNELG
-533 TSIVTFSI
+533 ESAVTFSI
-541 TGSYK
+541 TG
-546 VLGVILSI
+546 
-554 AMAATSVTRYL
+554 
-565 GNVAQNVYLQNR
+565 
-577 VQELQ
+577 
-582 PAQAVYNDYLAAE
+582 
-595 AQYDKYTYLYAY
+595 TYAD
-607 TQTPNENL
+607 
-615 VEFINELEQILPDS
+615 IH
-629 FYTNSFS
+629 
-636 SDQTGISMSVTVEG
+636 
-650 KAAAART
+650 A
-657 ILNIRNMQSIDDVEI
+657 
-672 SNITDS
+672 
-678 KDETGTSIVTF
+678 
-689 SITGSYKELTDETEE
+689 ETEE
-704 SGEAQADTQTAQ
+704 TEAAGDTAGTTAQ

>member
-12 IGNSFTKICEMDYK
+12 IGNSFTKICEIDYK

-41 EGIVVDGMLQPTQ
+41 EGVVVDGMLQPTQ
-54 EYADRMVNALGT
+54 EYADHLVNALGT
-66 NGIRTKKVIFTISST
+66 NGIRTRKVIFTISST

-92 VKASKIEALVKTNAN
+92 VKANKIEALVKTNAN
-107 EYFPVDLTQYEIGH
+107 DYFPVDLTQYEIGH
-121 YLAGGLTEN
+121 YLAGGLTEE

-145 DSYYQLAQMCSWEV
+145 DSYYQLAQMCGWEV

-176 KSEKVTMV
+176 KSEKVTMM

-209 YGVQDAIDTMIA
+209 YGVQDAIETMIA

-242 LNRVLHPG
+242 LNRVLHQG
-250 DKVWEENAGRWE
+250 DKLWEENAGRWE

-268 VEVTEAR
+268 VEVTAAR

-301 ENPIE
+301 DTPIE
-306 KSYVTGLGGSF
+306 RTYVTGLGGSF

-330 KVHTLSEMDD
+330 KVHTLSDMDD

-371 KSTQKSKGLTVVS
+371 KSQQKGKGMTVVS

-406 AATSVTRYLGNVAQN
+406 AVTSLTRYFGTVAENVA
-421 VYLQNRVQELQPAQ
+421 LQARVEELQPAQ
-435 AVYND
+435 TVYNE
-440 YLAAEAQY
+440 YLSAAAQY
-448 DKYTYLYAYTQT
+448 DKYEYLYAYTET

-467 FINELEQILPDSFYT
+467 FINELEQILPDSFWT
-482 NSFSSDQTG
+482 NSFSSDDTG
-491 ISMSVTVEGKAAAA
+491 ISMTVTVAGKPAAAE
-505 RTILNIRNMQSIDDV
+505 TIKNIRNMKSMEEV
-520 EISNITDSKDETG
+520 TVSGITDNTDEAGNST
-533 TSIVTFSI
+533 VTFSI
-541 TGSYK
+541 S
-546 VLGVILSI
+546 
-554 AMAATSVTRYL
+554 
-565 GNVAQNVYLQNR
+565 
-577 VQELQ
+577 
-582 PAQAVYNDYLAAE
+582 
-595 AQYDKYTYLYAY
+595 
-607 TQTPNENL
+607 
-615 VEFINELEQILPDS
+615 
-629 FYTNSFS
+629 
-636 SDQTGISMSVTVEG
+636 
-650 KAAAART
+650 
-657 ILNIRNMQSIDDVEI
+657 
-672 SNITDS
+672 
-678 KDETGTSIVTF
+678 GT
-689 SITGSYKELTDETEE
+689 YKELTDETEE
-704 SGEAQADTQTAQ
+704 NGETLSSTQTAQ

>member
-12 IGNSFTKICEMDYK
+12 IGNSFTKICEIDYK

-41 EGIVVDGMLQPTQ
+41 EGVVVDGMLQPTQ
-54 EYADRMVNALGT
+54 EYADHLVNALGT
-66 NGIRTKKVIFTISST
+66 NGIRTKRVIFTISST

-107 EYFPVDLTQYEIGH
+107 DYFPVDLTQYEIGH
-121 YLAGGLTEN
+121 YLAGGLTEE

-145 DSYYQLAQMCSWEV
+145 DSYYQLAQMCGWEV

-176 KSEKVTMV
+176 KSEKVTMM
-184 IKIDENSTIVTVL
+184 IKIDENNTIVTVL

-209 YGVQDAIDTMIA
+209 YGVQDAIETMIA

-242 LNRVLHPG
+242 LNRVLHQG
-250 DKVWEENAGRWE
+250 DKLWEENAGRWE

-268 VEVTEAR
+268 VEVTAAR
-275 QKITASLEPLIVGVS
+275 QKITATLEPLIVGVN
-290 RVIDFYDSRNS
+290 RVIDFYDSRNGDT
-301 ENPIE
+301 PIE
-306 KSYVTGLGGSF
+306 RTYVTGLGGSF

-330 KVHTLSEMDD
+330 KVHTLSDMED

-371 KSTQKSKGLTVVS
+371 KSQQKAKGMTVVS

-406 AATSVTRYLGNVAQN
+406 AVTSLTRYFGTVAENVA
-421 VYLQNRVQELQPAQ
+421 LQARVEELQPAQ
-435 AVYND
+435 TVYNE
-440 YLAAEAQY
+440 YLSTAAQY
-448 DKYTYLYAYTQT
+448 DKYKYLYEYTEN

-467 FINELEQILPDSFYT
+467 FINELEQILPSSFWT
-482 NSFSSDQTG
+482 NSFSSDMEG

-505 RTILNIRNMQSIDDV
+505 RTILNIRNMESIEDV
-520 EISNITDSKDETG
+520 QISNITDTQNELGESA
-533 TSIVTFSI
+533 VTFSI
-541 TGSYK
+541 TG
-546 VLGVILSI
+546 
-554 AMAATSVTRYL
+554 
-565 GNVAQNVYLQNR
+565 
-577 VQELQ
+577 
-582 PAQAVYNDYLAAE
+582 
-595 AQYDKYTYLYAY
+595 TYADIHAD
-607 TQTPNENL
+607 TEETE
-615 VEFINELEQILPDS
+615 S
-629 FYTNSFS
+629 
-636 SDQTGISMSVTVEG
+636 TGDT
-650 KAAAART
+650 
-657 ILNIRNMQSIDDVEI
+657 
-672 SNITDS
+672 
-678 KDETGTSIVTF
+678 TGT
-689 SITGSYKELTDETEE
+689 
-704 SGEAQADTQTAQ
+704 TAQ

>member
-12 IGNSFTKICEMDYK
+12 IGNSFTKICEIDYK

-41 EGIVVDGMLQPTQ
+41 EGVVVDGMLQPTQ
-54 EYADRMVNALGT
+54 EYADHLVNALGT

-107 EYFPVDLTQYEIGH
+107 DYFPVDLTQYEIGH
-121 YLAGGLTEN
+121 YLAGGLTED

-145 DSYYQLAQMCSWEV
+145 NSYYQLAQMCGWEV

-176 KSEKVTMV
+176 KSEKVTMM
-184 IKIDENSTIVTVL
+184 IKIDENNTIVTVL

-209 YGVQDAIDTMIA
+209 YGVQDAIETMIA

-242 LNRVLHPG
+242 LNRVLHQG
-250 DKVWEENAGRWE
+250 DKLWEENAGRWE

-268 VEVTEAR
+268 VEVTAAR
-275 QKITASLEPLIVGVS
+275 QKITSSLEPLIVGVS
-290 RVIDFYDSRNS
+290 RVIDFYDSRNGDT
-301 ENPIE
+301 PIE
-306 KSYVTGLGGSF
+306 RTYVTGLGGSF

-330 KVHTLSEMDD
+330 KVHTLSDMDD

-371 KSTQKSKGLTVVS
+371 KSQQKAKGMTVVS

-406 AATSVTRYLGNVAQN
+406 AVTSLTRYFGTVAENVA
-421 VYLQNRVQELQPAQ
+421 LQARVEELQPAQ
-435 AVYND
+435 VVYNE
-440 YLAAEAQY
+440 YLSAAAQY
-448 DKYTYLYAYTQT
+448 DKYKYLYEYTEN

-482 NSFSSDQTG
+482 DSFSSDQTG
-491 ISMSVTVEGKAAAA
+491 ISMTVNVEGKAAAA
-505 RTILNIRNMQSIDDV
+505 RTILNVRNMESIEDV
-520 EISNITDSKDETG
+520 QISNITDNQDEMGGSWVMFSMTG
-533 TSIVTFSI
+533 T
-541 TGSYK
+541 Y
-546 VLGVILSI
+546 
-554 AMAATSVTRYL
+554 R
-565 GNVAQNVYLQNR
+565 
-577 VQELQ
+577 
-582 PAQAVYNDYLAAE
+582 
-595 AQYDKYTYLYAY
+595 
-607 TQTPNENL
+607 
-615 VEFINELEQILPDS
+615 
-629 FYTNSFS
+629 
-636 SDQTGISMSVTVEG
+636 
-650 KAAAART
+650 
-657 ILNIRNMQSIDDVEI
+657 
-672 SNITDS
+672 
-678 KDETGTSIVTF
+678 
-689 SITGSYKELTDETEE
+689 ELTDETEE
-704 SGEAQADTQTAQ
+704 TGEIVESTQSVQ

>member
-12 IGNSFTKICEMDYK
+12 ISNSFTKICEIDYK

-41 EGIVVDGMLQPTQ
+41 EGVVVDGMLQPTQ
-54 EYADRMVNALGT
+54 EYADHLVNALGT
-66 NGIRTKKVIFTISST
+66 NGIHTKRVIFTISST

-92 VKASKIEALVKTNAN
+92 VKANKIEALVKTNAN
-107 EYFPVDLTQYEIGH
+107 DYFPVDLTQYEIGH
-121 YLAGGLTEN
+121 YLAGGLTEE

-145 DSYYQLAQMCSWEV
+145 DSYYQLAQMCGWEV

-176 KSEKVTMV
+176 KSEKVTMM
-184 IKIDENSTIVTVL
+184 IKIDENNTIVTVL

-209 YGVQDAIDTMIA
+209 YGVQDAIETMIA

-242 LNRVLHPG
+242 LNRVLHQG
-250 DKVWEENAGRWE
+250 DKLWEENAGRWE

-268 VEVTEAR
+268 VEVTAAR
-275 QKITASLEPLIVGVS
+275 QKITATLEPLIVGVN
-290 RVIDFYDSRNS
+290 RVIDFYDSRNGDT
-301 ENPIE
+301 PIE
-306 KSYVTGLGGSF
+306 RTYVTGLGGSF

-330 KVHTLSEMDD
+330 KVHTLSDMED

-371 KSTQKSKGLTVVS
+371 KSQQKTKGMTVVS

-406 AATSVTRYLGNVAQN
+406 AVTSLTRYFGTVAENVA
-421 VYLQNRVQELQPAQ
+421 LQARVEELQPAQ

-440 YLAAEAQY
+440 YLATAAQY
-448 DKYTYLYAYTQT
+448 DKYQYLYEYTEN

-467 FINELEQILPDSFYT
+467 FINELEQILPSSFWT
-482 NSFSSDQTG
+482 NSFSSDMEG

-505 RTILNIRNMQSIDDV
+505 RTILNIRNMESIEDV
-520 EISNITDSKDETG
+520 QISGITDSKDEAGKST
-533 TSIVTFSI
+533 VTFSI
-541 TGSYK
+541 TGTYK
-546 VLGVILSI
+546 
-554 AMAATSVTRYL
+554 A
-565 GNVAQNVYLQNR
+565 
-577 VQELQ
+577 
-582 PAQAVYNDYLAAE
+582 
-595 AQYDKYTYLYAY
+595 
-607 TQTPNENL
+607 
-615 VEFINELEQILPDS
+615 
-629 FYTNSFS
+629 
-636 SDQTGISMSVTVEG
+636 
-650 KAAAART
+650 
-657 ILNIRNMQSIDDVEI
+657 
-672 SNITDS
+672 
-678 KDETGTSIVTF
+678 
-689 SITGSYKELTDETEE
+689 LTDESAEQT
-704 SGEAQADTQTAQ
+704 DTLTVQ

>member
-1 MAMNNRVLSIE
+1 MNNRVLSIE
-12 IGNSFTKICEMDYK
+12 IGNSFTKICEIDYK

-41 EGIVVDGMLQPTQ
+41 EGVVVDGMLQPTQ
-54 EYADRMVNALGT
+54 EYADHLVNALGT
-66 NGIRTKKVIFTISST
+66 NGIRTKRVLFTISST

-92 VKASKIEALVKTNAN
+92 VKANKIEALVKTNAN
-107 EYFPVDLTQYEIGH
+107 DYFPVDLTQYEIGH
-121 YLAGGLTEN
+121 YLAGGLTEE

-145 DSYYQLAQMCSWEV
+145 NSYYQLAQMCGWEV

-176 KSEKVTMV
+176 KSEKVTMM

-209 YGVQDAIDTMIA
+209 YGVQDAIETMIA

-242 LNRVLHPG
+242 LNRVLHQG
-250 DKVWEENAGRWE
+250 DKLWEENAGRWE

-268 VEVTEAR
+268 VEVTAAR

-301 ENPIE
+301 DTPIE
-306 KSYVTGLGGSF
+306 RTYVTGLGGSF

-371 KSTQKSKGLTVVS
+371 KSTQKAKGLTVVS
-384 GTNYTFVSVAV
+384 GTNYTFVSVAI

-406 AATSVTRYLGNVAQN
+406 AVTSLTRYFGTVAENVA
-421 VYLQNRVQELQPAQ
+421 LQARVEELQPAQ
-435 AVYND
+435 TVYNE
-440 YLAAEAQY
+440 YLSTAAQY
-448 DKYTYLYAYTQT
+448 DKYKYLYEYTEN

-467 FINELEQILPDSFYT
+467 FINELEQILPSSFWT
-482 NSFSSDQTG
+482 NSFSSDMEG

-505 RTILNIRNMQSIDDV
+505 RTILNIRNMESIEDV
-520 EISNITDSKDETG
+520 QISNITDTQNELGESA
-533 TSIVTFSI
+533 VTFSI
-541 TGSYK
+541 TG
-546 VLGVILSI
+546 
-554 AMAATSVTRYL
+554 
-565 GNVAQNVYLQNR
+565 
-577 VQELQ
+577 
-582 PAQAVYNDYLAAE
+582 
-595 AQYDKYTYLYAY
+595 TYADIHAD
-607 TQTPNENL
+607 TEETE
-615 VEFINELEQILPDS
+615 S
-629 FYTNSFS
+629 
-636 SDQTGISMSVTVEG
+636 TGDT
-650 KAAAART
+650 
-657 ILNIRNMQSIDDVEI
+657 
-672 SNITDS
+672 
-678 KDETGTSIVTF
+678 TGT
-689 SITGSYKELTDETEE
+689 
-704 SGEAQADTQTAQ
+704 TAQ